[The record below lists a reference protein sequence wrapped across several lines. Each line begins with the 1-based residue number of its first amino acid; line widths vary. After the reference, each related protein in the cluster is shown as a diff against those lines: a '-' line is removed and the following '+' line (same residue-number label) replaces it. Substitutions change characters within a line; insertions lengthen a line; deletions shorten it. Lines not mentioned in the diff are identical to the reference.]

1 MVASSDQRLVG
12 QRILVTRPIG
22 QARNLCQ
29 LIEKEGGYPLHF
41 PMIRITESEN
51 HSEINKTIQSLDTF
65 HWAIFVSA
73 NAVKYG
79 IPLILE
85 QGNFPKS
92 LKIAVVGKGTA
103 KALEAFNLFISLCP
117 STGYNSEALLA
128 MDEFQDMVGKKIII
142 FRGNGG
148 RNLLSEVLT
157 DRGGHISFG
166 EVYRRCSPLPTVL
179 STLHQALISNP
190 ADTIITTSQEIL
202 ENLCALVETSLLEKF
217 YTTPLVVIG
226 MRQAQRAK
234 ELGFTKIYPVDK
246 PEDNAL
252 ITAIIRCKA

>member
-1 MVASSDQRLVG
+1 MVASSDQRLAG
-12 QRILVTRPIG
+12 QRILVTRPMG
-22 QARNLCQ
+22 QAENLCR
-29 LIEKEGGYPLHF
+29 LIEKEGGCSLHF
-41 PMIRITESEN
+41 PMIRIIKSESYPEVN
-51 HSEINKTIQSLDTF
+51 EIIQSLDTF
-65 HWAIFVSA
+65 HWAIFVSV

-85 QGNFPKS
+85 QRNFPKN
-92 LKIAVVGKGTA
+92 LKIAVVGRGTA
-103 KALEAFNLFISLCP
+103 KTLAAFNLFISLCP

-148 RNLLSEVLT
+148 RNLLAKTLA
-157 DRGGHISFG
+157 DRGAQVSFG
-166 EVYRRCSPLPTVL
+166 EVYRRCLPLPTVL
-179 STLHQALISNP
+179 KTLHQTLISNP
-190 ADTIITTSQEIL
+190 ADIIVTTSQEIL
-202 ENLCALVETSLLEKF
+202 ENLCTVVATSLLEKL

-226 MRQAQRAK
+226 IRQAQRAK

-252 ITAIIRCKA
+252 ITAMIRCRA